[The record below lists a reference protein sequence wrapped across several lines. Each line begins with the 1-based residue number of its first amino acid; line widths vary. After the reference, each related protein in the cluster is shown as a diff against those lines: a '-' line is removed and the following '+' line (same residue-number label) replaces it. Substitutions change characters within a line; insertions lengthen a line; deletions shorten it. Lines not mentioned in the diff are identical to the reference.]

1 MPVVGEVVE
10 VMVEELRRHV
20 TEDAGQL
27 VDHTL
32 IRYTAVVMY
41 LY

>member
-27 VDHTL
+27 VESSNSENVL
-32 IRYTAVVMY
+32 
-41 LY
+41 L

>member
-27 VDHTL
+27 VESHTIVRDVL
-32 IRYTAVVMY
+32 
-41 LY
+41 L